1 MIHQKNSANV
11 IFQIYFMIHPSNML
25 FLIPFRN
32 KILELTL
39 TSLKYIFV
47 VAEKLPHFEL
57 EGPLSLL
64 DSIADRQERQDRQ
77 DRRDR
82 QDKTIA
88 EIAYFFKKVD
98 RF

>member
-1 MIHQKNSANV
+1 
-11 IFQIYFMIHPSNML
+11 MIHPSNIV

-64 DSIADRQERQDRQ
+64 DSIADRRDRQDRQ

-88 EIAYFFKKVD
+88 EIVYFFKKVD

>member
-1 MIHQKNSANV
+1 MIR
-11 IFQIYFMIHPSNML
+11 PSNMP

-39 TSLKYIFV
+39 TSLKYIFA
-47 VAEKLPHFEL
+47 VAEKLPHFGL

-64 DSIADRQERQDRQ
+64 DSIADRRDRQ
-77 DRRDR
+77 DRREG

-88 EIAYFFKKVD
+88 EIVHSFQKGG
-98 RF
+98 

>member
-1 MIHQKNSANV
+1 
-11 IFQIYFMIHPSNML
+11 ML

-64 DSIADRQERQDRQ
+64 DSIADRRDRQDREDRQDRQ
-77 DRRDR
+77 DR
-82 QDKTIA
+82 QDKTKRNCLIS
-88 EIAYFFKKVD
+88 KKVH
-98 RF
+98 RV